1 MALDRLEVKVSIQ
14 RLLLGLTL
22 VIVPLS
28 VLGLYLTERSD
39 RALDRTTGQQFKT
52 MADMF
57 SREVSV
63 FFTDRVQEAKIL
75 ASDSTV
81 IDAVQT
87 GGKGY
92 LNLSDEAANKRVDD
106 LNRTWNTPAG
116 TALMKGVLDS
126 KASEVLRR
134 RHEALPR
141 MIHITVT
148 DDHGA
153 VVAATSRPTAYSHS
167 ASEDWQAVYAQ
178 GKGAV
183 DVGKVLFDDAAKAN
197 YVDVGVPVFEPGSN
211 RWIGVLTAAVNI
223 DDVLAR
229 FEQPVGDGARALLV
243 SDDGTVISGPGIDY
257 SKQLK
262 SDAYTIVTES
272 LGTVQGRQTGY
283 LTADVSP
290 ASRIIGFS
298 EVAIGPQYKNLNWI
312 VLVGQDERQALGPV
326 RSMGLFAIFM
336 VVLALVMLTLLT
348 VYYSLH
354 RKQRFEDIEQAL
366 PANGRTASAR
376 G

>member
-28 VLGLYLTERSD
+28 ILGLYLTERSD
-39 RALDRTTGQQFKT
+39 WSLDRATGQQFKT

-63 FFTDRVQEAKIL
+63 FFTDRVQDAKLL
-75 ASDSTV
+75 ASDSAV
-81 IDAVQT
+81 VDAVQAASR
-87 GGKGY
+87 GY
-92 LNLSDEAANKRVDD
+92 QNFNEEAANKRIDD
-106 LNRTWNTPAG
+106 LNQKWNTPAG
-116 TALMKGVLDS
+116 AAVMKGVLDS
-126 KASEVLRR
+126 KASESLRKR
-134 RHEALPR
+134 GEHLPR
-141 MIHITVT
+141 MIYVAVT

-153 VVAATSRPTAYSHS
+153 VVAATSRPSAFSHS
-167 ASEDWQAVYAQ
+167 SDEDWQAVYAQ

-183 DVGKVLFDDAAKAN
+183 HVGKILFDDATKAY
-197 YVDVGVPVFEPGSN
+197 YVDVGVPVVEPGSS

-223 DDVLAR
+223 NDVLAR
-229 FEQPVGDGARALLV
+229 FEQPVGDGARALLI
-243 SDDGTVISGPGIDY
+243 SDDGIVISGPGIDFA
-257 SKQLK
+257 KKLK
-262 SDAYTIVTES
+262 SDAYTIVSES

-283 LTADVSP
+283 LMADVSP

-298 EVAIGPQYKNLNWI
+298 EVAVGPQYKNLNWV

-366 PANGRTASAR
+366 PANGRTASA
-376 G
+376 